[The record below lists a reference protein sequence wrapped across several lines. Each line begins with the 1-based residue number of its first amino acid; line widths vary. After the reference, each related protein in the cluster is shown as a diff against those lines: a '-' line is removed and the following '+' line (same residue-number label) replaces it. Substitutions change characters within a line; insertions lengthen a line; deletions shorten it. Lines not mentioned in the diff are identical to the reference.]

1 VVQLGDAG
9 LGAPPA
15 DHLADA
21 VHGHGLPV
29 LGPQPQRRF
38 GGPLVPPPH
47 PQVAIEGRGRLGT
60 ERHGPRTAALPHHGG
75 QLVVEVDVSDR
86 AVSELGQAQASV
98 GEQPQDRLVAPVDEA
113 LAGAGGDQGPQ
124 PVGREHRHG
133 PLGHHR
139 RAHLLHRVG
148 PRQLALLREPAE
160 ELLQRPEP
168 HRRGRRRA
176 RLDPMRDE
184 VGHVVA
190 GDVVDVL
197 VGLQVVVTVVT
208 MGFEPTPPCMQT
220 VQPAAMA
227 VVDLRS
233 RRHPVASVDPGRT
246 AVVAPGVAHHR

>member
-47 PQVAIEGRGRLGT
+47 PQVAVEGRGRLGT

-75 QLVVEVDVSDR
+75 QPVVEVDVSDR

-148 PRQLALLREPAE
+148 PPASSPSFASQPKSCCSDRNRTDAVDGE
-160 ELLQRPEP
+160 
-168 HRRGRRRA
+168 
-176 RLDPMRDE
+176 RDSIRC
-184 VGHVVA
+184 VMKSA
-190 GDVVDVL
+190 TWSR
-197 VGLQVVVTVVT
+197 VTSST
-208 MGFEPTPPCMQT
+208 SWSGCK
-220 VQPAAMA
+220 
-227 VVDLRS
+227 LW
-233 RRHPVASVDPGRT
+233 
-246 AVVAPGVAHHR
+246 